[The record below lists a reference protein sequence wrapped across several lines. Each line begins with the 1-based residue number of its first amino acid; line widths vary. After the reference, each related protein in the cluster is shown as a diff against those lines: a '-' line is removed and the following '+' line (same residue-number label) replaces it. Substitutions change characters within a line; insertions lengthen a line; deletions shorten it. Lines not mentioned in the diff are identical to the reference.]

1 MLLLNHVSN
10 AFRNA
15 TPDHVEE
22 AQRLAL
28 AHFKCI
34 SCGGVFRSLIRISG
48 GVRVTNERQIELL
61 QVLVE
66 EVWVVHALFEKSVLG
81 VGRLLHSW

>member
-22 AQRLAL
+22 AQRFAL
-28 AHFKCI
+28 AHFKRI
-34 SCGGVFRSLIRISG
+34 SCGGVFRSLIRIR

-61 QVLVE
+61 QVFVE
-66 EVWVVHALFEKSVLG
+66 EAWVVHALFEKSVLG